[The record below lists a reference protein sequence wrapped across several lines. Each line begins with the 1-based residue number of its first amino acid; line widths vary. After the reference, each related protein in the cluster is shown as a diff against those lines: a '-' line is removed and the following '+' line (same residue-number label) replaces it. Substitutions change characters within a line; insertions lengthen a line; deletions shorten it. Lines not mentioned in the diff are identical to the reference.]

1 MPKTL
6 SLGDGVQRHR
16 ENTAR
21 HVSVTDL
28 ESRFQPNP
36 AISMTALAIKMGP
49 FDAVRDAFR
58 FNNSFPI
65 TDATQLRL
73 GNIER

>member
-6 SLGDGVQRHR
+6 SLGASVRRHR

-21 HVSVTDL
+21 PVSVTDL
-28 ESRFQPNP
+28 ERRFQSNP
-36 AISMTALAIKMGP
+36 AMSMTALAIEMGP